1 MTIPPGPSSPQPPP
15 SLRSPAELARL
26 ALRRLAELKL
36 PPTPELY
43 ALHYYAAAGQEPPRT
58 AAPSQEPPGPPNP
71 VDQQL
76 VQRVDG
82 IIAKASSV
90 TQDLADN
97 VSTRSEEVAVSLE
110 GLVGDAAMPANA
122 IQVLQA
128 VVTSTN
134 AMHKTVLASHAELID
149 ARRSLS
155 AIEVELKESR
165 HLLEK
170 DPLTG
175 TDNRRAMTAI
185 IEREMARARRDQ
197 EPMSVAMVDIDHFKA
212 INDTYGHAAG
222 DAALIHL
229 TQLARSIL
237 RGNDAFVRYG
247 GEEFLLV
254 MAETGLLGGVH
265 VTERLQHALL
275 KQPFAHHGQPI
286 AMTFSAG
293 VSSLQDGDIEAT
305 LLKRADTALYEAKR
319 TGRNR
324 VLAGD

>member
-1 MTIPPGPSSPQPPP
+1 MTTSPGPSGPT
-15 SLRSPAELARL
+15 SPAELARL

-43 ALHYYAAAGQEPPRT
+43 AMHYYAAAGQEPPQ
-58 AAPSQEPPGPPNP
+58 APAPAGAGPAGL
-71 VDQQL
+71 VEQQL
-76 VQRVDG
+76 LHRVDG

-90 TQDLADN
+90 TQELADD
-97 VSTRSEEVAVSLE
+97 VSSRSEEVASSLE
-110 GLVGDAAMPANA
+110 GLVADADMPPNA
-122 IQVLQA
+122 VELLQA
-128 VVTSTN
+128 VLSSAN
-134 AMHKTVLASHAELID
+134 AMHKTMLASHAELID

-155 AIEVELKESR
+155 AIEVELKENR

-175 TDNRRAMTAI
+175 TDNRRAMGAI
-185 IEREMARARRDQ
+185 IEREMARARRDR
-197 EPMSVAMVDIDHFKA
+197 EPMSVAMVDIDHFKN

-229 TQLARSIL
+229 THIARSIL

-254 MAETGLLGGVH
+254 MAETALMGGVH
-265 VTERLQHALL
+265 VAERLQHALL
-275 KQPFAHHGQPI
+275 KQPFSHHGQII

-293 VSSLQDGDIEAT
+293 VATLEDGDVEAT
-305 LLKRADTALYEAKR
+305 LLKRADTALYQAKR
-319 TGRNR
+319 SGRNR
-324 VLAGD
+324 VLPAT

>member
-1 MTIPPGPSSPQPPP
+1 MTTSP
-15 SLRSPAELARL
+15 SPAGPTSPAKFARL

-43 ALHYYAAAGQEPPRT
+43 ATHYYAAAGQEPPQ
-58 AAPSQEPPGPPNP
+58 APTPAGPGSRL
-71 VDQQL
+71 VEQQL
-76 VQRVDG
+76 LHRVEG

-90 TQDLADN
+90 TQDLADD
-97 VSTRSEEVAVSLE
+97 VSNRSEEVASSLE
-110 GLVGDAAMPANA
+110 GMVADAEMPPNA
-122 IQVLQA
+122 VELLQA
-128 VVTSTN
+128 VLSSAN
-134 AMHKTVLASHAELID
+134 AMHKTMLASHAELID
-149 ARRSLS
+149 VRRSLS
-155 AIEVELKESR
+155 AIEDDLKENR

-175 TDNRRAMTAI
+175 TDNRRAMGAI
-185 IEREMARARRDQ
+185 LERELARARRDK
-197 EPMSVAMVDIDHFKA
+197 EPMSVAMVDIDHFKN

-229 TQLARSIL
+229 THVARSIL

-254 MAETGLLGGVH
+254 MAETGMMGGVH
-265 VTERLQHALL
+265 VAERLQHALL
-275 KQPFAHHGQPI
+275 KQPFAHHGQVI

-293 VSSLQDGDIEAT
+293 VATLQDGDVEAT

-319 TGRNR
+319 SGRNR
-324 VLAGD
+324 VLPGT

>member
-1 MTIPPGPSSPQPPP
+1 M
-15 SLRSPAELARL
+15 

-58 AAPSQEPPGPPNP
+58 PAPAPGAASATHQTGAANPANPASAANP

-76 VQRVDG
+76 VDRVDG

-90 TQDLADN
+90 TQDLADK
-97 VSTRSEEVAVSLE
+97 VSSRSEEVAVSLE
-110 GLVGDAAMPANA
+110 GLVGDAAMPASA
-122 IQVLQA
+122 IELLQA
-128 VVTSTN
+128 VVASAN

-155 AIEVELKESR
+155 AIEVELKENR

-185 IEREMARARRDQ
+185 IEREMARARRDR
-197 EPMSVAMVDIDHFKA
+197 EPMSVAMVDIDHFKK
-212 INDTYGHAAG
+212 INDTYGHATG

-229 TQLARSIL
+229 TQIARSIL
-237 RGNDAFVRYG
+237 RGNDGFVRYG

-265 VTERLQHALL
+265 VAERLQHALV
-275 KQPFAHHGQPI
+275 KQPFAHHGQAI
-286 AMTFSAG
+286 EMTFSAG
-293 VSSLQDGDIEAT
+293 VSSLQDGDTEAT
-305 LLKRADTALYEAKR
+305 LLKRADKALYEAKR

-324 VLAGD
+324 VLPGN